1 MKETQRAAANESA
14 FRDANETMEQKADEI
29 TGGRGATPYLCE
41 CDDPRCT
48 EVIPL
53 TRAQYEEIRAG
64 SRIFVVAPGHQ
75 TQRDRVVAEHD
86 GFTVIEKTGEE
97 GALVEQQDPR
107 S

>member
-1 MKETQRAAANESA
+1 MRDTQRAAANESA
-14 FRDANETMEQKADEI
+14 FRDANETMVRKAEEI

-48 EVIPL
+48 EIVPL
-53 TRAQYEEIRAG
+53 TREQYEAIRSG
-64 SRIFVVAPGHQ
+64 PRIFVVVPGHQ
-75 TQRDRVVAEHD
+75 TSRDHVVTEHER
-86 GFTVIEKTGEE
+86 FTVIEKTGGE